1 MQEREKLHTAWQ
13 MKNIYLDQLIDLYL
27 FLREAKQLE
36 NTANAQEASLN
47 KQDFGDTVDEVS
59 SNFKKHEAF
68 EKLIN
73 TQDER
78 LDQLSQLGEKLI
90 AQNHFESPQIISK
103 VADLETKRVNI
114 KQLCVKRRQQLE
126 DALLYAEFMR
136 DVTEAK
142 SWINEKQ
149 KKLEAEMKTGEVSK
163 LEEKIKKLQKHQ
175 AFQAEVTANERR
187 IIEVMSKGKRLLD
200 KRHQA
205 SPQVKK
211 QMMELETAWKKL
223 LQELNLQGR
232 GNYFFLFFLHFYIKI
247 FRFGRGARYIRIQ

>member
-1 MQEREKLHTAWQ
+1 

-36 NTANAQEASLN
+36 NAANAQEASLN
-47 KQDFGDTVDEVS
+47 KQDFGDTVDEVA

-68 EKLIN
+68 EKLMN

-78 LDQLSQLGEKLI
+78 LDQLAQLGEKLI

-126 DALLYAEFMR
+126 DALLHAEFAR

-142 SWINEKQ
+142 NWIDEKQ

-187 IIEVMSKGKRLLD
+187 IQEVLSKGKRLLD
-200 KRHQA
+200 KRHKA

-211 QMMELETAWKKL
+211 QMLELEAAWKKL
-223 LQELNLQGR
+223 QQELNIQGKGKLLFLLISLQ
-232 GNYFFLFFLHFYIKI
+232 FK
-247 FRFGRGARYIRIQ
+247 